1 MTRPRLAAAIALPV
15 AAYAAFHA
23 FDPEGVAAWGAWTQD
38 LLESAVRSAGP
49 WAPAASILL
58 IVLHSFVP
66 FPAEIL
72 AVANGMLFGFV
83 VGTFVT
89 WLGAMLG
96 AFAAFGLARRFGRP
110 LAERLAGEARWT
122 RVQAWIRH
130 GGAGSLLL
138 ARLIPVISFNLVNYA
153 AGLAGIGWWTFAWTT
168 ALGILPVTIASVLVG
183 SHMIHTPVWV
193 WAVAA
198 LAAAALWLAWRRYGR
213 FTDTP

>member
-1 MTRPRLAAAIALPV
+1 MTRPRLAVAIALPV
-15 AAYAAFHA
+15 AAYAAFRA
-23 FDPEGVAAWGAWTQD
+23 FDPEGLAAWGAWTAE
-38 LLESAVRSAGP
+38 LAEGAVRAAGP

-58 IVLHSFVP
+58 IVLHSFLP

-72 AVANGMLFGFV
+72 AVVNGMLFGFAA
-83 VGTFVT
+83 GTFIT

-122 RVQAWIRH
+122 RMQDRIRH

-168 ALGILPVTIASVLVG
+168 ALGILPVTTASVLVG

-213 FTDTP
+213 FTEES